1 VDTWAI
7 AMKKLRFQIER
18 ILFILTVYAARL
30 FPRKLFLKIGKS
42 FGSLAHL
49 LDSRH
54 RKIALSNISKAMPEL
69 SKEECEHTI
78 RECYRWFGMYLFDL
92 LHSIRGYNPKFLE
105 KCEYEGLEH
114 LDAAYA
120 KKKGVLLYTA
130 HYGGWEVNAQAN
142 TYKGFPLN
150 VIARELDNPH
160 LEKLL
165 TKFRTG
171 RGTAV
176 IDKKD
181 GFRPMLRTLKEG
193 KGVAILIDQNVTT
206 EDRIFVD
213 FFGRPAST
221 TPALALLKLKTDADI
236 IPCFAI
242 PLPDGHYRFRCGA
255 PVQVDLTGDR
265 KEDVFRITQAC
276 TKIIED
282 EIRLHPQY
290 WLWMHRRWKTQPSTK
305 EIIPEKTP
313 FPAESSSVSAG

>member
-1 VDTWAI
+1 
-7 AMKKLRFQIER
+7 MKNLRFQIER
-18 ILFILTVYAARL
+18 VLFMLTVFVARL
-30 FPRKLFLKIGKS
+30 FPRKLFLKIGRK
-42 FGSLAHL
+42 FGSLANF
-49 LDSRH
+49 LDRRH
-54 RKIALSNISKAMPEL
+54 RKIALINISKAMPEL
-69 SKEECEHTI
+69 SKEECEQTI

-92 LHSIRGYNPKFLE
+92 LHSIRGYDPKFLE
-105 KCEYEGLEH
+105 KCEYIGLEH

-130 HYGGWEVNAQAN
+130 HYGAWEVNAQAN
-142 TYKGFPLN
+142 SYKGFPLN
-150 VIARELDNPH
+150 VIARELDNPY

-165 TKFRTG
+165 TKFRTST
-171 RGTAV
+171 GTGV

-193 KGVAILIDQNVTT
+193 KGIAILIDQNVTT

-242 PLPDGHYRFRCGA
+242 PLPNGHYRFSYG
-255 PVQVDLTGDR
+255 PSLQINLTGDR
-265 KEDVFRITQAC
+265 KEDIFRITQAC

-282 EIRLHPQY
+282 EIRQHPQY
-290 WLWMHRRWKTQPSTK
+290 WLWMHRRWKTQPSTQ
-305 EIIPEKTP
+305 EIIQERNPI
-313 FPAESSSVSAG
+313 PAGSSSVSAG

>member
-1 VDTWAI
+1 
-7 AMKKLRFQIER
+7 MKNLRFQIER
-18 ILFILTVYAARL
+18 VLFMVTVYGAHL
-30 FPRKLFLKIGKS
+30 FPRTIFLRIGKS

-49 LDSRH
+49 LDRRH
-54 RKIALSNISKAMPEL
+54 RKIALINISKAMPEL
-69 SKEECEHTI
+69 SNEEGEQTI
-78 RECYRWFGMYLFDL
+78 RQCYRWFGMYLFDL
-92 LHSIRGYNPKFLE
+92 LHSIRGYDPKFLE

-130 HYGGWEVNAQAN
+130 HFGAWEVNAQAN
-142 TYKGFPLN
+142 SYKGFPLN

-165 TKFRTG
+165 TKFRTSN
-171 RGTAV
+171 GTGV

-193 KGVAILIDQNVTT
+193 KGIAILIDQNVTT
-206 EDRIFVD
+206 EDRIFVE

-242 PLPDGHYRFRCGA
+242 PLPNGHYRFSYGA
-255 PVQVDLTGDR
+255 PLQINLIGDR
-265 KEDVFRITQAC
+265 KEDIFRITQAC

-282 EIRLHPQY
+282 EIRRHPQY
-290 WLWMHRRWKTQPSTK
+290 WLWMHRRWKTQPSAT

-313 FPAESSSVSAG
+313 LSAESSSVSAG